1 MSKQKYT
8 VSLADTAT
16 EAAPSGVVISKHVI
30 KVPEAETVEH
40 AALDFATEQ
49 GQKDNKHY
57 LVVNIE
63 RGA

>member
-16 EAAPSGVVISKHVI
+16 EADSTGVTVSKHVI
-30 KVPEAETVEH
+30 KVPEDETVEH
-40 AALDFATEQ
+40 AALDLAVEH
-49 GQKDNKHY
+49 GKKDNKHY